1 MFSFNEEAENATQVL
16 NATEHSI
23 AAADG
28 PSFLPAGIDYQELNI
43 VCLFLIFIHFAL
55 LGYKIGENY

>member
-28 PSFLPAGIDYQELNI
+28 PSFLPAGIDYQLNI
-43 VCLFLIFIHFAL
+43 VCLFVCF
-55 LGYKIGENY
+55 